1 MFFSIISTLFVL
13 LYNRYYSC
21 IQECITS
28 KVCRVKQ
35 FRILYWAKRISLI
48 LIRGLVFQLGMYA
61 IICQKLSLPMARKQG
76 HLLSSYTLESNHRTL
91 FTALILATIFRY
103 IFGSHL
109 HQENAINFKWQF
121 YFVVV
126 TILFYL
132 FLLLE
137 CRTYFS

>member
-1 MFFSIISTLFVL
+1 MYYFTTGITHAFRNVL
-13 LYNRYYSC
+13 QVRYA
-21 IQECITS
+21 EWNN
-28 KVCRVKQ
+28 
-35 FRILYWAKRISLI
+35 LEYWAKRISLI

-61 IICQKLSLPMARKQG
+61 IICQKLSLPMTRKQG
-76 HLLSSYTLESNHRTL
+76 YLLSSYTLESNHRTL

-126 TILFYL
+126 TILFYI